1 MTAFT
6 QTLKGFPMKTLI
18 AAVLFAT
25 IAAPVLA
32 MDHAYVT
39 TATGVTVDTVMP
51 GADILGRRSG
61 ACREGSRC
69 GGV

>member
-1 MTAFT
+1 
-6 QTLKGFPMKTLI
+6 MKTLI

-25 IAAPVLA
+25 LAAPVLA
-32 MDHAYVT
+32 MDHVWTT
-39 TATGVTVDTVMP
+39 TAAGVAVDTAMP

>member
-1 MTAFT
+1 
-6 QTLKGFPMKTLI
+6 MKTLI
-18 AAVLFAT
+18 AAAFLAT

-32 MDHAYVT
+32 MDHVWVVT
-39 TATGVTVDTVMP
+39 PSGEVVDTIHP
-51 GADILGRRSG
+51 GLDSFGRRSG

>member
-1 MTAFT
+1 
-6 QTLKGFPMKTLI
+6 MKTLI
-18 AAVLFAT
+18 AAVLLAAV
-25 IAAPVLA
+25 AAPVLA
-32 MDHAYVT
+32 MDHAWTT

-51 GADILGRRSG
+51 GMDILGRRSG